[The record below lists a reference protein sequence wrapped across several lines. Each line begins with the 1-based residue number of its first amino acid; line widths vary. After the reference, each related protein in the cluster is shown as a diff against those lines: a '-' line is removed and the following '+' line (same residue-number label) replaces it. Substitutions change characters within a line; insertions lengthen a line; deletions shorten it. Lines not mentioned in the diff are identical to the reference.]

1 MKLKRIEMCVACFL
15 LALLAG
21 TLVAEET
28 KDGDKP
34 EPQRRGRR
42 RRGRGGRRRGGAV
55 GQVKIPEIGL
65 SDAQKAKIK
74 EINEAAIAKAKAKP
88 EDRMAIMIKMRKDIY
103 QVYTKEQRQKLQKIR
118 QAAGTGSGGGGKP
131 VDMRLEM
138 VTFPQ
143 NVQAVDSNMNKQA
156 LLYHPLKQ
164 PEGKVPLIVL
174 LHGAGGTK
182 KSDVSSF
189 KGNRD
194 VKWVMTPA
202 NSKYVAKILVPHSR
216 SHWNPE
222 ALNKAVD
229 YLMKTHK
236 DLDPDR
242 VYCIGY
248 SLGGLGTWNWARH
261 SPERLAAIVPVAFI
275 ANPADL
281 KKMVDLP
288 IWAIA
293 GTGDRR
299 RVGSVIAMG
308 KAMKELGAKS
318 VRTTIF
324 EGANHTATAGKAW
337 AQEGLLE
344 WVFAHSLKNRGK
356 ATGAKP
362 AATPEKQ
369 PGKKPETK
377 TPAATDKYLKSGE
390 RFITQTWS
398 QETDYKRPYYV
409 NVPAGPG
416 KKAFPVFICLHGN
429 GGNARGMLRGYTR
442 PGSMLAKKYI
452 VIAPNG
458 YKASWNIVSERSKAD
473 DRGFIEAIIKE
484 ISKYPNVQKDNVS
497 ILGNS
502 NGAALV
508 NQIACETKLA
518 CIRNYISAVSPLNG
532 YQHDGKNFKA
542 KGADNNYKEI
552 ARPMS
557 GKRLMNISGTNDG
570 LVPYKGGPSR
580 AIPAKDGKLPFVH
593 AEESIFLWA
602 KQMGYKGNKLTSPTK
617 TDGKLEIFSYL
628 DGAVIHYKVVGAGH
642 GAGRDV
648 GEKLMLEFLE
658 GKQQTAGP

>member
-1 MKLKRIEMCVACFL
+1 MMKLKRIGMFVACFL

-21 TLVAEET
+21 TLIAEES

-34 EPQRRGRR
+34 EDQRQGRR
-42 RRGRGGRRRGGAV
+42 RRGRGGRRRGGAP

-65 SDAQKAKIK
+65 SDAQKKQIK
-74 EINEAAIAKAKAKP
+74 EINEAALAKAKDAKR
-88 EDRMAIMIKMRKDIY
+88 EDRTAIMVKMRKDIY
-103 QVYTKEQRQKLQKIR
+103 QIYTKEQRQKLQKIR
-118 QAAGTGSGGGGKP
+118 QAGGVGSGGGGKP

-138 VTFPQ
+138 ITFPQ
-143 NVQAVDSNMNKQA
+143 DVQAVDSNLNKQA
-156 LLYHPLKQ
+156 LLFHPLKQ

-174 LHGAGGTK
+174 LHGAGGTRQ
-182 KSDVSSF
+182 SDVSAF

-222 ALNKAVD
+222 AMNKAVD

-275 ANPADL
+275 ANPDDL
-281 KKMVDLP
+281 KKMTDLP
-288 IWAIA
+288 IWAMA

-308 KAMKELGAKS
+308 KARKELGAKS

-324 EGANHTATAGKAW
+324 EGANHTATASKAW
-337 AQEGLLE
+337 AQEGLLK
-344 WVFAHSLKNRGK
+344 WVFAQSLKNRG
-356 ATGAKP
+356 AKP
-362 AATPEKQ
+362 AAKPVKQ
-369 PGKKPETK
+369 PETK
-377 TPAATDKYLKSGE
+377 TDTKAPAADSSATAKELKSGE
-390 RFITQTWS
+390 YFITQTWS

-409 NVPAGPG
+409 NVPSGDNAKPL
-416 KKAFPVFICLHGN
+416 PVFICLHGN
-429 GGNARGMLRGYTR
+429 GGNAKGMIRGYTR
-442 PGSMLAKKYI
+442 PGAALAKKYI

-508 NQIACETKLA
+508 NQIACETKLT

-542 KGADNNYKEI
+542 KGADNNYKAI
-552 ARPMS
+552 ARPLT

-570 LVPYKGGPSR
+570 LIPYKGGPSR
-580 AIPAKDGKLPFVH
+580 AIPAKGGKLPFVD

-602 KQMGYKGNKLTSPTK
+602 KQMGYKGKKLTSPTK

-648 GEKLMLEFLE
+648 GQERILKFLE
-658 GKQQTAGP
+658 GKK